1 MDEYKPKINWRKTV
15 GVMVLAIVLMA
26 VAGWL
31 LSRENFYEMLAAV
44 RSANH
49 LLVAAAIGIYFL
61 SVAVWAARWQTAMS
75 FIGCRMGFG
84 IRYLV
89 LSATIF
95 LNNITPMARAGGD
108 PFGRAYM
115 MRKFGNINYSSGLGC
130 IIGERALTPLVIV
143 SFLMAGLIFRF
154 GAGSIELTLILA
166 AVWALAGLGAVF
178 GPRFFFKRRIAIRG
192 VSGITNRVLGWFGRR
207 RNIREL
213 VTGIEAFYASTYATM
228 DKWQH
233 VLAMASWTLLIGAL
247 DVFRVYLIF
256 LALGYHPTLPMLL
269 VSSSFPVI
277 VGMIPFLPGGLVL
290 VEGSFVSVF
299 TLFGVPLDIGMA
311 ATLIERGI
319 SFVLSTIVGAAVFSY
334 LGIKMAAKP
343 ERSKV
348 SEDARNISR

>member
-15 GVMVLAIVLMA
+15 GVMVLAMILMA

-31 LSRENFYEMLAAV
+31 LSRENFYEMLEAV
-44 RSANH
+44 KNADH
-49 LLVAAAIGIYFL
+49 LLIAAAIAIYFV
-61 SVAVWAARWQTAMS
+61 SVAVWAIRWQVAMS

-84 IRYLV
+84 IRYLI

-95 LNNITPMARAGGD
+95 LNNITPVARAGGD

-115 MRKFGNINYSSGLGC
+115 MRKLGNINYSSGLAS
-130 IIGERALTPLVIV
+130 IIGEHALTPLVIV

-154 GAGSIELTLILA
+154 GEGSLQLTLILTV
-166 AVWALAGLGAVF
+166 VWVLVALGAVF
-178 GPRFFFKRRIAIRG
+178 GPRFFFKRRIAVRG
-192 VSGITNRVLGWFGRR
+192 VSGITNRVLGWFGRHTSV
-207 RNIREL
+207 REL

-247 DVFRVYLIF
+247 DVFRVYVIF

-269 VSSSFPVI
+269 VSSSLPVI
-277 VGMIPFLPGGLVL
+277 FGMIPFLPGGLIL

-299 TLFGVPLDIGMA
+299 ALFGVPLNIGMA

-319 SFVLSTIVGAAVFSY
+319 TFVLSTIVGAAVFSY